1 MKHSI
6 ETKYCV
12 KYKDELTYPTFIV
25 TRIFFPYFSTNYLGN
40 ALPDFVIMIFQTLS
54 SKLSYGSYP
63 NRYFHTSNK
72 TFSTISCIRQFV
84 VPLNALVVNNP
95 PFYYICSFI
104 KHLFPYRRLPHY
116 LFVRLLPI
124 VSMFLLWQSNQ
135 IDRSLY

>member
-1 MKHSI
+1 M
-6 ETKYCV
+6 KYCV

-84 VPLNALVVNNP
+84 VPWNALVVNKP
-95 PFYYICSFI
+95 PFYYMCSFI
-104 KHLFPYRRLPHY
+104 KHLFPLQVTAALPFRQVTPNCLY
-116 LFVRLLPI
+116 VPSVAVKSNRSIALLKN
-124 VSMFLLWQSNQ
+124 L
-135 IDRSLY
+135 